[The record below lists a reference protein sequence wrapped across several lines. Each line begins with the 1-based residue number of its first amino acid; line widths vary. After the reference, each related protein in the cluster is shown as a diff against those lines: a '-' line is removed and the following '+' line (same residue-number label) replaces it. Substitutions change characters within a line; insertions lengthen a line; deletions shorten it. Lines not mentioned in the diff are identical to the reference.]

1 MVMNVIF
8 SFTGA
13 KQKRF
18 IPILIE
24 EDYRGKIPLTLSH
37 IVYLDFLRL
46 EEDVFWKKLAISLGW
61 NPNKVCCDK

>member
-1 MVMNVIF
+1 MTDVIF
-8 SFTGA
+8 SFTGD

-24 EDYRGKIPLTLSH
+24 EDYRRKIPHTLSH

-46 EEDVFWKKLAISLGW
+46 DREAFWKKLAISLGW